1 MQDRHFIALGAS
13 NMFIAVAFGAF
24 GAHALKQNLSSEML
38 AIWQT
43 AVQYHMFHALA
54 LIAVGLL
61 YPSYGAKLMKRVG
74 IAFLIGIVVFS
85 GSLYLLAI
93 SGLKI
98 LGAITPIG
106 GVAMLGGWAMLAW
119 IGLRTKSNE
128 SNDHQVVR

>member
-13 NMFIAVAFGAF
+13 NMFIAVASGAF
-24 GAHALKQNLSSEML
+24 GAHALKQIINSEML

-61 YPSYGAKLMKRVG
+61 YPRYGATLMKRVG

-85 GSLYLLAI
+85 GSLYLLAL

-119 IGLRTKSNE
+119 TALATKK
-128 SNDHQVVR
+128 